1 VAFTELETARVRKS
15 VGAFIERRRPPA
27 RLREKLDLSYRVSGQ
42 SVEIFEVRP
51 SFGGAPGERIEIPV
65 AKATYVRTVRRWR
78 VFWMR
83 QDMKWH
89 SYQPTPDV
97 ATIDEFVALVN
108 EDRNSCFFG

>member
-1 VAFTELETARVRKS
+1 MVLTELETARVRKT
-15 VGAFIERRRPPA
+15 VGAFIERRRPPY
-27 RLREKLDLSYRVSGQ
+27 RLREKLDLSYRLTGQ

-51 SFGGAPGERIEIPV
+51 AFGGAPGERIEIPV
-65 AKATYVRTVRRWR
+65 ARATYVRTVRRWR

-89 SYQPTPDV
+89 SYRPTPDV
-97 ATIDEFVALVN
+97 ATIDEFVALVS